1 MDGFAPLET
10 YCDEGNVDGG
20 IDALAG
26 ADLDF
31 AFYSWLY
38 WGGFILA
45 PHWIKTAKRLE
56 GLCGIEMAR
65 SKLGIELTRV
75 ADMPG

>member
-10 YCDEGNVDGG
+10 YCDEGDVDRG

-31 AFYSWLY
+31 AFYSWLQ
-38 WGGFILA
+38 WGRDCMLA
-45 PHWIKTAKRLE
+45 PH
-56 GLCGIEMAR
+56 
-65 SKLGIELTRV
+65 
-75 ADMPG
+75 

>member
-10 YCDEGNVDGG
+10 YGDEGNVDGG

-31 AFYSWLY
+31 AFYSWL
-38 WGGFILA
+38 WWEAGKCMLA
-45 PHWIKTAKRLE
+45 PHWIKA
-56 GLCGIEMAR
+56 GLR
-65 SKLGIELTRV
+65 RV
-75 ADMPG
+75 VWG

>member
-10 YCDEGNVDGG
+10 YCDEGDVDGG

-31 AFYSWLY
+31 AFYSWLQRRRDCM
-38 WGGFILA
+38 LA
-45 PHWIKTAKRLE
+45 PHWIKA
-56 GLCGIEMAR
+56 GL
-65 SKLGIELTRV
+65 
-75 ADMPG
+75 